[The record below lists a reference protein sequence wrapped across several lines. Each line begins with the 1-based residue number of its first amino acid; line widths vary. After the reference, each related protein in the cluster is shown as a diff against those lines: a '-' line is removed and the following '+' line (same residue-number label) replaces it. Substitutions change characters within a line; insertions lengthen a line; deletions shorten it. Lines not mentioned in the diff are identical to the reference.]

1 MIGERPLRHPSGL
14 DDIADA
20 GTHIAALEHN
30 LEAVSQYFISIG
42 DPAHDDILRPYIVSV
57 KPIWCGARAAWDPR
71 RARPRASAT
80 TPKTRS
86 ARRYKT
92 IRRDP
97 RKLKYSMRPSAMT
110 TPKFVMLLCVILL
123 MQVAD
128 SVYAVVSDPAASQVE
143 TLTASLLQSMQA
155 GSAEPMT
162 ERYRRLE
169 PVINQV
175 IGLALMA
182 RLAVGPRGT
191 TFSPEQKD
199 AVIAAFSR
207 FTIANYAHNFRDF
220 SGEKFEIDDVV
231 GRGEDK
237 IVRTRII
244 PAHDTPVSLLYR
256 MRDVDGVWKGIDVFS
271 DGISELTLRRDD
283 FVAALAS
290 GGAPALIAH
299 LNKVSD
305 ELMK

>member
-1 MIGERPLRHPSGL
+1 
-14 DDIADA
+14 
-20 GTHIAALEHN
+20 
-30 LEAVSQYFISIG
+30 
-42 DPAHDDILRPYIVSV
+42 
-57 KPIWCGARAAWDPR
+57 
-71 RARPRASAT
+71 
-80 TPKTRS
+80 
-86 ARRYKT
+86 
-92 IRRDP
+92 
-97 RKLKYSMRPSAMT
+97 MT

-128 SVYAVVSDPAASQVE
+128 PVYAVVSDPAASQVE
-143 TLTASLLQSMQA
+143 TLTASLLQSMRA

-175 IGLALMA
+175 IGLALMT
-182 RLAVGPRGT
+182 RLAVGPEWT

-220 SGEKFEIDDVV
+220 GGEKFEIDDVV

-256 MRDVDGVWKGIDVFS
+256 MRDVDGVWKVIDVYS